1 MDINGIKWLDFTIT
15 YRKIKPFTIIIT
27 GGPGGLPP
35 SKNNQK
41 VAVISL
47 LGVRRGYP
55 VPLVIIAEGPG
66 GVTPSIQEFPPPSK
80 KTPVRNPKCRA

>member
-55 VPLVIIAEGPG
+55 VPRVVIAEGPE
-66 GVTPSIQEFPPPSK
+66 GVTPSDQEFHPSFK
-80 KTPVRNPKCRA
+80 Y